1 MSYYLLPRTNIYS
14 FKYIDCIEQTSLPST
29 CISHSLSDFL
39 YEIKKKIESLEKD
52 WDIFKKYTNPYE
64 YIHTHLPYK
73 KKCIASYS
81 PLSRSYF
88 KMIEILN
95 TFHLEMD
102 SKPIKS
108 FHLAEGP
115 GGFIEALCKVRKCP
129 YDTYTGIT
137 IIDEN
142 NTQNVP
148 GWKKTRHFLSQNK
161 NVFIEYGH
169 DKTGNIL
176 SIDNFVYC
184 KEKYGSSMDLIT
196 GDGGFDFSED
206 FNNQEINI
214 ASLLFAQIAYA
225 LCLQKKNGKF
235 ILKIFDS
242 FTQHT
247 LDLLYILSS
256 FYEKVYISKPYTSR
270 YANSEKYIVCKG
282 FLFDNSEKFYPYIH
296 RAFEKMVNSKN
307 TNNKY
312 YIHRFFNMPVPSLFL
327 CKMEEINSILGQQQ
341 IENIHYTLSLIDNKH
356 KQEKIDNIIKN
367 NIQKCIYWC
376 SRNNVAHNPFID

>member
-14 FKYIDCIEQTSLPST
+14 FKYIDCIEKNTLPST
-29 CISHSLSDFL
+29 YISQSLSEFL
-39 YEIKKKIESLEKD
+39 YEIKKKIETLEKD

-73 KKCIASYS
+73 KKCIANHN

-102 SKPIKS
+102 SKPIRS

-137 IIDEN
+137 IIDDN

-148 GWKKTRHFLSQNK
+148 GWKKTKNFLSQNK
-161 NVFIEYGH
+161 NVLIEYGN

-184 KEKYGSSMDLIT
+184 KDKYGSSMDLIT

-214 ASLLFAQIAYA
+214 AALLFAQIAYA

-247 LDLLYILSS
+247 VDLLYILSS
-256 FYEKVYISKPYTSR
+256 FYEKVYVSKPYTSR

-282 FLFDNSEKFYPYIH
+282 FLFDNSDNFYPYIH

-307 TNNKY
+307 TNDKY
-312 YIHRFFNMPVPSLFL
+312 YIHRFFNMPIPSFFL
-327 CKMEEINSILGQQQ
+327 SKMEEINSILGQQQ

-376 SRNNVAHNPFID
+376 GRNNVSHNSVLE

>member
-1 MSYYLLPRTNIYS
+1 MTYYQLPRTNIYS
-14 FKYIDCIEQTSLPST
+14 FKYIDCIEKESLPET
-29 CISHSLSDFL
+29 KISFSLSEFL
-39 YEIKKKIESLEKD
+39 YEIKKKIETIEKD

-73 KKCIASYS
+73 KKCVASYS

-88 KMIEILN
+88 KMIELLK
-95 TFHLEMD
+95 TFRLEMD
-102 SKPIKS
+102 SKPIRS

-148 GWKKTRHFLSQNK
+148 GWKKTKHFLNQNK
-161 NVFIEYGH
+161 NVLIEYGQ
-169 DKTGNIL
+169 DKTGDIL

-206 FNNQEINI
+206 FNNQEVNI
-214 ASLLFAQIAYA
+214 AALLFAQIAFA

-235 ILKIFDS
+235 VLKIFDS
-242 FTQHT
+242 FMQHT
-247 LDLLYILSS
+247 IDLLYILSS
-256 FYEKVYISKPYTSR
+256 FYEKVYIAKPYTSR

-282 FLFDNSEKFYPYIH
+282 FLFENNDKFYPYIH
-296 RAFEKMVNSKN
+296 RAFEKMVNN
-307 TNNKY
+307 TNNNAT
-312 YIHRFFNMPVPSLFL
+312 YIHRFLNMPTPSLFTS
-327 CKMEEINSILGQQQ
+327 KMEEINSILGQQQ

-356 KQEKIDNIIKN
+356 KQEKIDSIIKN
-367 NIQKCIYWC
+367 NIQKCMNWC
-376 SRNNVAHNPFID
+376 NKNNVPYNAMVD

>member
-1 MSYYLLPRTNIYS
+1 MSYYQVPRTNIYS
-14 FKYIDCIEQTSLPST
+14 FKYVDCIEETTLPNT
-29 CISHSLSDFL
+29 IISHSLSEFL
-39 YEIKKKIESLEKD
+39 YEIKKKIETLEKD

-64 YIHTHLPYK
+64 YIHSHLPYK

-142 NTQNVP
+142 NSQNVP
-148 GWKKTRHFLSQNK
+148 GWKKTKHFLNQHK
-161 NVFIEYGH
+161 NVLIEYGS

-184 KEKYGSSMDLIT
+184 KDKYGSSMDLIT

-225 LCLQKKNGKF
+225 LCLQKKNGRF

-247 LDLLYILSS
+247 VDLLYILSS

-282 FLFDNSEKFYPYIH
+282 FLFDNSDKFYPYIH
-296 RAFEKMVNSKN
+296 RAFEKMVNSKKTDN
-307 TNNKY
+307 IY
-312 YIHRFFNMPVPSLFL
+312 YIHRFFNMQIPSFFL
-327 CKMEEINSILGQQQ
+327 CKIEEINSILGQQQ

-376 SRNNVAHNPFID
+376 TRNNVAYNSITD